1 MGLRSY
7 LILMAIGTILCWV
20 VWFLI
25 IGNIN
30 PDQAGIIGLILFYL
44 SLFLSLTGTISVV
57 GFLIRKKIDKN
68 DTVVFHHVR
77 HTFRQ
82 GLLLSCLIISALI
95 LLQCKIL
102 NWLTGMLVVVLFL
115 IIESII
121 FANRKHKNKI

>member
-30 PDQAGIIGLILFYL
+30 PDQAGVVGFVLFYL
-44 SLFLSLTGTISVV
+44 SLFLSLTGTISVI

-68 DTVVFHHVR
+68 DIVVFHHVR

-82 GLLLSCLIISALI
+82 GLLLSFLILSALM
-95 LLQCKIL
+95 LLQFKML
-102 NWLTGMLVVVLFL
+102 NWLTGALVVILFL

>member
-30 PDQAGIIGLILFYL
+30 PDQAGVVGFVLFYL
-44 SLFLSLTGTISVV
+44 SLFLSLTGTISVI

-68 DTVVFHHVR
+68 DIVVFHHVR

-82 GLLLSCLIISALI
+82 GLLLSFLILSALM
-95 LLQCKIL
+95 LLQFKML
-102 NWLTGMLVVVLFL
+102 NWLTGPLVVILFL

>member
-68 DTVVFHHVR
+68 DTVIFHHVR